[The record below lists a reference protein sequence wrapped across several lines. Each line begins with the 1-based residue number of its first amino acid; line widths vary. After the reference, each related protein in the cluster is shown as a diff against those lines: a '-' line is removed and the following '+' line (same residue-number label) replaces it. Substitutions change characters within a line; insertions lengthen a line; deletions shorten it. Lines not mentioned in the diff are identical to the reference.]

1 MFVLDNLNLQPQH
14 LQMYEDDL
22 GVVVYRVLERGAKLL
37 ITSQHEPPNNLIR
50 RLDVS
55 SSVTIN
61 VPNFTESEIEQFAEQ
76 MGCPTNDVKNWAT
89 LIQAHTGGHPRLVHA
104 RLTRLREKDWK
115 ELDINEEYLA
125 NTPRGGRRA

>member
-1 MFVLDNLNLQPQH
+1 MLFLISNQSSQVNVLLDNLNLQPQH

-61 VPNFTESEIEQFAEQ
+61 VPNFTESE
-76 MGCPTNDVKNWAT
+76 N
-89 LIQAHTGGHPRLVHA
+89 
-104 RLTRLREKDWK
+104 
-115 ELDINEEYLA
+115 
-125 NTPRGGRRA
+125 